1 MSKVRAYITSFRLR
15 TLPLSLSGVLLG
27 SLLAASDGYFKTTT
41 FVWAM
46 LTTVALQ
53 ILSNL
58 ANEVGDLTKG
68 TDNEHRLGPIRSAQS
83 GALSMREMVQ
93 AMIVFGVIAIITGSL
108 LIYEA
113 FRDLLNWKSIAL
125 FIAGG
130 ASIVAA
136 VKYTVGKSAYGY
148 RGLGDLFVF
157 IFFGVV
163 SVMGSYF
170 AMSGVLPWI
179 CVLPAAAIG
188 FLSSGV
194 LNMNNIRDIENDS
207 VCGKR
212 TIPVILGI
220 QGAKIYHFVITLL
233 AVICLVLYSMLHSAG
248 WTGYLFLLTLPLL
261 VMHLKSVY
269 RGEGRALDSQLKFLS
284 ITTLLIALLLGFG
297 QLLSCYIMILKKVC
311 KYLQTF
317 LILVFSF

>member
-113 FRDLLNWKSIAL
+113 FRDLLNWKSISL

-136 VKYTVGKSAYGY
+136 GKYTV
-148 RGLGDLFVF
+148 GDLFVF
-157 IFFGVV
+157 IFFGLV

-220 QGAKIYHFVITLL
+220 RGAKIYHFVITLL
-233 AVICLVLYSMLHSAG
+233 AVICLVVYTILHSAG

-261 VMHLKSVY
+261 AMHLKSVY

-297 QLLSCYIMILKKVC
+297 QLLSC
-311 KYLQTF
+311 
-317 LILVFSF
+317 

>member
-113 FRDLLNWKSIAL
+113 FRDLLNWKSISL

-157 IFFGVV
+157 IFFGLV

-297 QLLSCYIMILKKVC
+297 QLLSC
-311 KYLQTF
+311 
-317 LILVFSF
+317 

>member
-27 SLLAASDGYFKTTT
+27 SLLAASDGYFKTTS

-297 QLLSCYIMILKKVC
+297 QLLSC
-311 KYLQTF
+311 
-317 LILVFSF
+317 

>member
-130 ASIVAA
+130 ASIVA

-157 IFFGVV
+157 IFFGLV

-220 QGAKIYHFVITLL
+220 RGAKIYHFVITLL

-297 QLLSCYIMILKKVC
+297 QLLSY
-311 KYLQTF
+311 
-317 LILVFSF
+317 

>member
-157 IFFGVV
+157 IFFGLV

-220 QGAKIYHFVITLL
+220 RGAKIYHFVITLL
-233 AVICLVLYSMLHSAG
+233 AVICLVLYSMFHSAG
-248 WTGYLFLLTLPLL
+248 WTGYLFLLTL
-261 VMHLKSVY
+261 
-269 RGEGRALDSQLKFLS
+269 
-284 ITTLLIALLLGFG
+284 
-297 QLLSCYIMILKKVC
+297 
-311 KYLQTF
+311 
-317 LILVFSF
+317 

>member
-41 FVWAM
+41 LVWAM

-179 CVLPAAAIG
+179 CVLPAVAIG

-297 QLLSCYIMILKKVC
+297 QLLSC
-311 KYLQTF
+311 
-317 LILVFSF
+317 

>member
-113 FRDLLNWKSIAL
+113 FRALLNWKSIAL

-297 QLLSCYIMILKKVC
+297 QLLSC
-311 KYLQTF
+311 
-317 LILVFSF
+317 

>member
-1 MSKVRAYITSFRLR
+1 MSKVRAYIVSFRLR

-27 SLLAASDGYFKTTT
+27 SMLAASDGYFKTIT

-46 LTTVALQ
+46 LTTAALQ

-58 ANEVGDLTKG
+58 ANEVGDLDKG

-83 GALSMREMVQ
+83 GALSGGEMIR
-93 AMIVFGVIAIITGSL
+93 AMIVVGGIAVITGSL

-125 FIAGG
+125 FVAGG

-157 IFFGVV
+157 IFFGLV

-170 AMSGVLPWI
+170 AMAGKLSWI
-179 CVLPAAAIG
+179 CILPAAAIG

-212 TIPVILGI
+212 TIPVILGVR
-220 QGAKIYHFVITLL
+220 GAKIYHFVITIL
-233 AVICLVLYSMLHSAG
+233 ALICLCVYSVVHPAG
-248 WTGYLFLLTLPLL
+248 WTGYLFLLALPLL
-261 VMHLKSVY
+261 CLHLSKVY
-269 RGEGRALDSQLKFLS
+269 RGEGRALDSQLKILS
-284 ITTLLIALLLGFG
+284 LTTLMISLLLGGG
-297 QLLSCYIMILKKVC
+297 QIVG
-311 KYLQTF
+311 LQ
-317 LILVFSF
+317 

>member
-269 RGEGRALDSQLKFLS
+269 REEGRALDSQLKFLS

-297 QLLSCYIMILKKVC
+297 QLLSC
-311 KYLQTF
+311 
-317 LILVFSF
+317 

>member
-27 SLLAASDGYFKTTT
+27 SLLAASDGYFKTMT

-136 VKYTVGKSAYGY
+136 VKYTVGKSAYG
-148 RGLGDLFVF
+148 LGDLFVF

-170 AMSGVLPWI
+170 AMSGVLSWV
-179 CVLPAAAIG
+179 CALPAAAIG

-233 AVICLVLYSMLHSAG
+233 AVICLVLYSILHSAG

-297 QLLSCYIMILKKVC
+297 QLLSC
-311 KYLQTF
+311 
-317 LILVFSF
+317 

>member
-27 SLLAASDGYFKTTT
+27 SLLAASDGYFKTMT

-68 TDNEHRLGPIRSAQS
+68 TDNEHRLGPIRSVQS

-113 FRDLLNWKSIAL
+113 FRDLLNWKSISL

-130 ASIVAA
+130 ASIV
-136 VKYTVGKSAYGY
+136 GRREIHG
-148 RGLGDLFVF
+148 REERLW
-157 IFFGVV
+157 
-163 SVMGSYF
+163 
-170 AMSGVLPWI
+170 LP
-179 CVLPAAAIG
+179 G
-188 FLSSGV
+188 
-194 LNMNNIRDIENDS
+194 
-207 VCGKR
+207 
-212 TIPVILGI
+212 
-220 QGAKIYHFVITLL
+220 
-233 AVICLVLYSMLHSAG
+233 
-248 WTGYLFLLTLPLL
+248 TG
-261 VMHLKSVY
+261 
-269 RGEGRALDSQLKFLS
+269 
-284 ITTLLIALLLGFG
+284 
-297 QLLSCYIMILKKVC
+297 
-311 KYLQTF
+311 
-317 LILVFSF
+317 

>member
-27 SLLAASDGYFKTTT
+27 SLFAASDGYFKTTT

-297 QLLSCYIMILKKVC
+297 QLLSC
-311 KYLQTF
+311 
-317 LILVFSF
+317 

>member
-27 SLLAASDGYFKTTT
+27 SLLAASDGYFKMTT

-113 FRDLLNWKSIAL
+113 FRDLLNWKSISL

-297 QLLSCYIMILKKVC
+297 QLLSC
-311 KYLQTF
+311 
-317 LILVFSF
+317 

>member
-284 ITTLLIALLLGFG
+284 ITTLLIALLLGFC
-297 QLLSCYIMILKKVC
+297 QLLSC
-311 KYLQTF
+311 
-317 LILVFSF
+317 

>member
-113 FRDLLNWKSIAL
+113 FRDLLNWKSISL

-157 IFFGVV
+157 IFFGLV

-220 QGAKIYHFVITLL
+220 RGAKIYHFVITLL
-233 AVICLVLYSMLHSAG
+233 AVICLVLYSDAASCRMDGLSLFVNATVAGNASEVCLSGRGKSLGFSIEISFDNDVVDSAFIRF
-248 WTGYLFLLTLPLL
+248 W
-261 VMHLKSVY
+261 
-269 RGEGRALDSQLKFLS
+269 S
-284 ITTLLIALLLGFG
+284 ITELLDYGI
-297 QLLSCYIMILKKVC
+297 KKG
-311 KYLQTF
+311 L
-317 LILVFSF
+317 

>member
-68 TDNEHRLGPIRSAQS
+68 TDNEHRLGPIRGAQS

-297 QLLSCYIMILKKVC
+297 QLLSC
-311 KYLQTF
+311 
-317 LILVFSF
+317 

>member
-1 MSKVRAYITSFRLR
+1 MSKVQAYITSFRLR

-93 AMIVFGVIAIITGSL
+93 AMIVFGVIAVIIGSL

-113 FRDLLNWKSIAL
+113 FRDLLNWKSISL

-157 IFFGVV
+157 IFFGLV

-179 CVLPAAAIG
+179 CILPAAAIG

-212 TIPVILGI
+212 TIPVILGVR
-220 QGAKIYHFVITLL
+220 GAKIYHFVITLL

-248 WTGYLFLLTLPLL
+248 WTGYLFLLVLPLL
-261 VMHLKSVY
+261 VIHLKCVY
-269 RGEGRALDSQLKFLS
+269 RGEGRVLDPQLKFLS
-284 ITTLLIALLLGFG
+284 ITTLLIALLLGGG
-297 QLLSCYIMILKKVC
+297 QLISC
-311 KYLQTF
+311 
-317 LILVFSF
+317 

>member
-113 FRDLLNWKSIAL
+113 FRDLLNWKSISL

-261 VMHLKSVY
+261 AMHLKSVY
-269 RGEGRALDSQLKFLS
+269 WGEGRALDSQLKFLS

-297 QLLSCYIMILKKVC
+297 QLLSC
-311 KYLQTF
+311 
-317 LILVFSF
+317 

>member
-163 SVMGSYF
+163 CVMGSYF

-297 QLLSCYIMILKKVC
+297 QLLSC
-311 KYLQTF
+311 
-317 LILVFSF
+317 

>member
-27 SLLAASDGYFKTTT
+27 SLLAASDGYFKTMT

-83 GALSMREMVQ
+83 GALSMREMIQ
-93 AMIVFGVIAIITGSL
+93 AMIVFGVVAVITGSL

-113 FRDLLNWKSIAL
+113 FRDLLNWKSISL

-157 IFFGVV
+157 IFFGLV

-170 AMSGVLPWI
+170 AMSGVLSWV
-179 CVLPAAAIG
+179 CALPAAAIG

-194 LNMNNIRDIENDS
+194 LNMNNIRDVENDS

-220 QGAKIYHFVITLL
+220 RGAKIYHFVITLL
-233 AVICLVLYSMLHSAG
+233 TVICLVLYSMLHSAG
-248 WTGYLFLLTLPLL
+248 WTGFLFLLTLPLL
-261 VMHLKSVY
+261 VVHLKHVY
-269 RGEGRALDSQLKFLS
+269 QGEGRALDSQLKFLS
-284 ITTLLIALLLGFG
+284 ITTLLISLLLGFG
-297 QLLSCYIMILKKVC
+297 QIL
-311 KYLQTF
+311 
-317 LILVFSF
+317 

>member
-27 SLLAASDGYFKTTT
+27 SLLAASDGYFKTMT

-83 GALSMREMVQ
+83 GALSMREMIQ
-93 AMIVFGVIAIITGSL
+93 AMIVFGVVAVITGSL

-113 FRDLLNWKSIAL
+113 FRDLLNWKSISL

-157 IFFGVV
+157 IFFGLV

-170 AMSGVLPWI
+170 AMSGVLSWV
-179 CVLPAAAIG
+179 CALPAAAIG

-194 LNMNNIRDIENDS
+194 LNMNDS

-220 QGAKIYHFVITLL
+220 RGAKIYHFVITLL
-233 AVICLVLYSMLHSAG
+233 TVICLVLYSMLHSAG
-248 WTGYLFLLTLPLL
+248 WTGFLFLLTLPLL
-261 VMHLKSVY
+261 VVHLKHVY
-269 RGEGRALDSQLKFLS
+269 QGEGRALDSQLKFLS
-284 ITTLLIALLLGFG
+284 ITTLLISLLLGFG
-297 QLLSCYIMILKKVC
+297 QIL
-311 KYLQTF
+311 
-317 LILVFSF
+317 

>member
-130 ASIVAA
+130 ASSVAA

-297 QLLSCYIMILKKVC
+297 QLLSC
-311 KYLQTF
+311 
-317 LILVFSF
+317 

>member
-15 TLPLSLSGVLLG
+15 TLPLSGVLLG

-113 FRDLLNWKSIAL
+113 FRDLLNWKSISL

-157 IFFGVV
+157 IFFGLV

-207 VCGKR
+207 VCGER

-220 QGAKIYHFVITLL
+220 RGAKIYHFVITLL
-233 AVICLVLYSMLHSAG
+233 AVICLVVYTILHSAG

-261 VMHLKSVY
+261 AMHLKSVY

-297 QLLSCYIMILKKVC
+297 QLLSC
-311 KYLQTF
+311 
-317 LILVFSF
+317 

>member
-220 QGAKIYHFVITLL
+220 QGAKIYHLVITLL
-233 AVICLVLYSMLHSAG
+233 DVICLVLSPMLHSAG

-297 QLLSCYIMILKKVC
+297 QLLSC
-311 KYLQTF
+311 
-317 LILVFSF
+317 

>member
-27 SLLAASDGYFKTTT
+27 SLLAASDGFFKTTT

-261 VMHLKSVY
+261 VMHQKSVY

-297 QLLSCYIMILKKVC
+297 QLLSC
-311 KYLQTF
+311 
-317 LILVFSF
+317 

>member
-113 FRDLLNWKSIAL
+113 FRDLLNWKSISL

-157 IFFGVV
+157 IFFGLV

-207 VCGKR
+207 VCGKH

-220 QGAKIYHFVITLL
+220 RGAKIYHFVITLL
-233 AVICLVLYSMLHSAG
+233 AVICLVLYSVLHPAG

-261 VMHLKSVY
+261 AMHLKSVY
-269 RGEGRALDSQLKFLS
+269 WGEGRALDSQLKFLS

-297 QLLSCYIMILKKVC
+297 QLLSC
-311 KYLQTF
+311 
-317 LILVFSF
+317 

>member
-113 FRDLLNWKSIAL
+113 FRDLLNWKSISL

-130 ASIVAA
+130 ASSVAA

-157 IFFGVV
+157 IFFGLV

-220 QGAKIYHFVITLL
+220 RGAKIYHFVITLL
-233 AVICLVLYSMLHSAG
+233 AVICLVLYSELHPAG

-261 VMHLKSVY
+261 AMHLKSVY

-297 QLLSCYIMILKKVC
+297 QLLSC
-311 KYLQTF
+311 
-317 LILVFSF
+317 

>member
-1 MSKVRAYITSFRLR
+1 M
-15 TLPLSLSGVLLG
+15 
-27 SLLAASDGYFKTTT
+27 
-41 FVWAM
+41 
-46 LTTVALQ
+46 
-53 ILSNL
+53 
-58 ANEVGDLTKG
+58 
-68 TDNEHRLGPIRSAQS
+68 
-83 GALSMREMVQ
+83 
-93 AMIVFGVIAIITGSL
+93 
-108 LIYEA
+108 
-113 FRDLLNWKSIAL
+113 
-125 FIAGG
+125 
-130 ASIVAA
+130 AA

-220 QGAKIYHFVITLL
+220 REQ
-233 AVICLVLYSMLHSAG
+233 
-248 WTGYLFLLTLPLL
+248 
-261 VMHLKSVY
+261 
-269 RGEGRALDSQLKFLS
+269 R
-284 ITTLLIALLLGFG
+284 
-297 QLLSCYIMILKKVC
+297 YII
-311 KYLQTF
+311 
-317 LILVFSF
+317 S

>member
-113 FRDLLNWKSIAL
+113 FRDLLNWKSISL

-157 IFFGVV
+157 IFFGLV

-261 VMHLKSVY
+261 AMHLKSVY

-297 QLLSCYIMILKKVC
+297 QLLSC
-311 KYLQTF
+311 
-317 LILVFSF
+317 

>member
-1 MSKVRAYITSFRLR
+1 M
-15 TLPLSLSGVLLG
+15 
-27 SLLAASDGYFKTTT
+27 
-41 FVWAM
+41 WAM

-58 ANEVGDLTKG
+58 ANEVGDLSKG

-83 GALSMREMVQ
+83 GALSMGEMVR
-93 AMIVFGVIAIITGSL
+93 AMIVFGGIAVVTGSL

-113 FRDLLNWKSIAL
+113 FRDLLNWKSISL

-157 IFFGVV
+157 IFFGLV

-170 AMSGVLPWI
+170 AMSGILPWI

-212 TIPVILGI
+212 TIPVILGVRR
-220 QGAKIYHFVITLL
+220 AKIYHFVIILL
-233 AVICLVLYSMLHSAG
+233 AVACLVLYSVLHPAG
-248 WTGYLFLLTLPLL
+248 WGGYLFLLALPLL
-261 VMHLKSVY
+261 AVHLKHVG
-269 RGEGRALDSQLKFLS
+269 RGEGRALDPQLKFLS
-284 ITTLLIALLLGFG
+284 ITTLLISLLLGFG
-297 QLLSCYIMILKKVC
+297 QI
-311 KYLQTF
+311 F
-317 LILVFSF
+317 A

>member
-41 FVWAM
+41 FLWAM

-284 ITTLLIALLLGFG
+284 ITSLLIALLLGFG
-297 QLLSCYIMILKKVC
+297 QLLSC
-311 KYLQTF
+311 
-317 LILVFSF
+317 

>member
-1 MSKVRAYITSFRLR
+1 
-15 TLPLSLSGVLLG
+15 
-27 SLLAASDGYFKTTT
+27 
-41 FVWAM
+41 M

-68 TDNEHRLGPIRSAQS
+68 TDNEHRLGPIRSVQS
-83 GALSMREMVQ
+83 GALSMGEMVR
-93 AMIVFGVIAIITGSL
+93 AMIVFGGIAIVTGSL

-113 FRDLLNWKSIAL
+113 FRDLLDWKSITL
-125 FIAGG
+125 FVAGG

-157 IFFGVV
+157 IFFGLV

-179 CVLPAAAIG
+179 CVFPAAAIG
-188 FLSSGV
+188 LLSSGV

-212 TIPVILGI
+212 TIPVILGVL
-220 QGAKIYHFVITLL
+220 GAKIYHFVIIIL
-233 AVICLVLYSMLHSAG
+233 AVICLILYSLLHPAG
-248 WTGYLFLLTLPLL
+248 WTGFLFLLTLPLL
-261 VMHLKSVY
+261 VMHLKCVSW
-269 RGEGRALDSQLKFLS
+269 GEGRALDSQLKFLS
-284 ITTLLIALLLGFG
+284 ITTLLISLLFGFG
-297 QLLSCYIMILKKVC
+297 QI
-311 KYLQTF
+311 F
-317 LILVFSF
+317 

>member
-15 TLPLSLSGVLLG
+15 TLPLSLSGGLLG

-157 IFFGVV
+157 IFFGLV

-220 QGAKIYHFVITLL
+220 RGAKIYHFVITLL

-297 QLLSCYIMILKKVC
+297 QLLSY
-311 KYLQTF
+311 
-317 LILVFSF
+317 

>member
-207 VCGKR
+207 GCGKR

-297 QLLSCYIMILKKVC
+297 QLLSC
-311 KYLQTF
+311 
-317 LILVFSF
+317 